1 MTALRTADMTEPEEN
16 NPGDTVFTVALVED
30 DPKTRSLIADLLRKA
45 GFACG
50 PICADAEVAQRILV
64 DAQPDIVLMDIDLP
78 GASGIECVRL
88 LKPRMDRARFV
99 MLTVYDDP
107 ESIFEALAAGA
118 VGYLLKRS
126 AAPDLVA
133 ALREVLAGGSPM
145 TSSVARKVVQS
156 FQPTHQ
162 GAPEIDRLSHRENQ
176 VLRLLAQGRIYKEI
190 ADTLGIT
197 SNTVSCYIRRIYE
210 KLHVRSRMEAVAKLS
225 IRR

>member
-1 MTALRTADMTEPEEN
+1 MTEPE
-16 NPGDTVFTVALVED
+16 DTKTREIVATVALVED
-30 DPKTRSLIADLLRKA
+30 DAKTRSLIAELLRKA

-50 PICADAEVAQRILV
+50 PICADAEAAQRVLPG
-64 DAQPDIVLMDIDLP
+64 ARPDIVLMDIDLP

-88 LKPRMDRARFV
+88 LKPQLERTHFV

-118 VGYLLKRS
+118 IGYLLKR
-126 AAPDLVA
+126 AAAAELVA
-133 ALREVLAGGSPM
+133 ALREVIEGGSPM

-162 GAPEIDRLSHRENQ
+162 GAPEIDRLSQRETQ
-176 VLRLLAQGRIYKEI
+176 VLRLLAQGRLYKEI

-225 IRR
+225 TRR

>member
-1 MTALRTADMTEPEEN
+1 MTRLEKTEPRAI
-16 NPGDTVFTVALVED
+16 VATVALVED
-30 DPKTRSLIADLLRKA
+30 DAKTRSLIADLLRQA

-50 PICADAEVAQRILV
+50 PICADAEAAQRILV
-64 DAQPDIVLMDIDLP
+64 EAQPDIVLMDIDLP

-88 LKPRMDRARFV
+88 LKPALARTHFV
-99 MLTVYDDP
+99 MLTVFDDP

-118 VGYLLKRS
+118 IGYILKRS
-126 AAPDLVA
+126 AAADLVA
-133 ALREVLAGGSPM
+133 ALRDVVAGGSPM
-145 TSSVARKVVQS
+145 TSSVARKVVLS
-156 FQPTHQ
+156 FQRARQ
-162 GAPEIDRLSHRENQ
+162 GALEIDRLSQRENQ

-225 IRR
+225 PRL

>member
-1 MTALRTADMTEPEEN
+1 MTRLEETEPRA
-16 NPGDTVFTVALVED
+16 TIATVAMVED
-30 DPKTRSLIADLLRKA
+30 DAKTRSLIADLLRQA

-50 PICADAEVAQRILV
+50 PMCADAESARRILV
-64 DAQPDIVLMDIDLP
+64 EAQPDVVLMDIDLP
-78 GASGIECVRL
+78 GASGIECVRR
-88 LKPRMDRARFV
+88 LKPALARTHFV

-118 VGYLLKRS
+118 IGYILKRS
-126 AAPDLVA
+126 AAADLVA
-133 ALREVLAGGSPM
+133 ALRDVVAGGSPM

-156 FQPTHQ
+156 FQRARQ
-162 GAPEIDRLSHRENQ
+162 GAQEIDRLSQRENQ
-176 VLRLLAQGRIYKEI
+176 VLRLLAQGKMYKEI

-225 IRR
+225 AKP